1 MAKKSMIAKSKR
13 EPKFSTRQHNRCA
26 RCGRLVRTTASSVC
40 AVSAFVNLLT
50 KANCP
55 A

>member
-13 EPKFSTRQHNRCA
+13 EPKFSTRQQIA
-26 RCGRLVRTTASSVC
+26 VLAVVAPVRTTASSVC
-40 AVSAFVNLLT
+40 AASAFVSSLT